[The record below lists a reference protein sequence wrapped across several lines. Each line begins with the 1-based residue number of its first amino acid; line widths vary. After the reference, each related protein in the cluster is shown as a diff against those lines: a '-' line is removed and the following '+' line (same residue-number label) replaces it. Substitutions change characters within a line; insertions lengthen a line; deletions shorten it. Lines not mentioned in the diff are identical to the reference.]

1 MFSPNRITVD
11 IEANIFLSEENY
23 FYMFLKLYLLKIYLS
38 GNDVIML

>member
-1 MFSPNRITVD
+1 MFSLNRINVD
-11 IEANIFLSEENY
+11 IEANIFVSEENY

>member
-1 MFSPNRITVD
+1 MFSPNRIKVD

>member
-1 MFSPNRITVD
+1 MFSPNRINVD